1 MRRAAVLVSA
11 GLPRCWRRAASA
23 QNDRPRNLILFV
35 PDGLRGRI
43 VTPQTAPTMAEVRDK
58 GVNFKNSHSLFPTF
72 TTANASAMAT
82 GHHLGDT
89 GDFSN
94 TIYTGYPVEAAGG
107 TVTPFLESDPVL
119 RDVDE
124 HFGGDYL
131 NEETVL
137 KMARAKGYSTA
148 AMGKLGPTLIFD
160 HTDKIGADGLHSI
173 VIDDATGSKNGVPL
187 SQEMQAALTK
197 AGLPLVTP
205 SRGESAKA
213 GDAKTPGTLVPN
225 TAQQAYFADVATKV
239 VLPMFKARNKPFVL
253 VFWSRDPDG
262 SQHNN
267 GDSLN
272 TVTPGINGP
281 TSIAGIHNADDNL
294 AQLRKALD
302 DLGLAA
308 STNIIIS
315 SDHGFSTISKESKSS
330 PAAKASYDDTPKD
343 FLPMGFLAIDLAKAL
358 DLPLFDPNDKNAR
371 VADNAHPKAGNG
383 LLGNDPDKPDLVV
396 ANNGGSDLIYLPNKD
411 KKLAARTIKAL
422 LEQDYVSGLFVDDKL
437 GRFPGT
443 LEMSQ
448 LGLKGK
454 AVTPTPSIVVNFRS
468 YTTGC
473 DEPTNCSV
481 EVADTV
487 LRQGQGMHGSFGRG
501 DTMNFTAAIGPDF
514 KAGYVDPLPVSNA
527 DVGMTIAQLMGL
539 HTAAAGGLIGRVM
552 SEALPN
558 GIIPKAADGNDHL
571 QAGSQRTADDREV
584 PARAVATLFR
594 CGGISG
600 ANGRPRSRR
609 RQTKNGGEITPP
621 SQLCRFPGDG
631 YIPMSN
637 TFGRCASGNAA
648 APTMVATILIRVR
661 LLRCLPRIWLAIHSS
676 ISVSTSTARS
686 APSFRSRCPATA
698 QRCAAAPASRT
709 RRPRD
714 ARLPWPT
721 GRRNVRRRCARRRHR

>member
-1 MRRAAVLVSA
+1 MRRAIALLSA
-11 GLPRCWRRAASA
+11 GFITLLADAASA
-23 QNDRPRNLILFV
+23 QNTPRNLILFV
-35 PDGLRGRI
+35 PDGLRGRM
-43 VTPQTAPTMAEVRDK
+43 VTPQTAPAMAEVRDK
-58 GVNFKNSHSLFPTF
+58 GINFKNSHSLFPTF

-94 TIYTGYPVEAAGG
+94 TIYTGYPVAAADG
-107 TVTPFLESDPVL
+107 TVTPFLETDPVL

-131 NEETVL
+131 NEETIL

-148 AMGKLGPTLIFD
+148 AIGKVGPTLIFD
-160 HTDKIGADGLHSI
+160 HTDKIGTDGLHSV
-173 VIDDATGSKNGVPL
+173 VIDDATGGKNGVPL
-187 SQEMQAALTK
+187 SEEMKAALTT
-197 AGLPLVTP
+197 ASLPLATS
-205 SRGESAKA
+205 SRGDNGKA
-213 GDAKTPGTLVPN
+213 GDSKTPGTVVPN
-225 TAQQAYFADVATKV
+225 TAQQAYFADVAAKV

-281 TSIAGIHNADDNL
+281 TSLAGIKNADNNL

-315 SDHGFSTISKESKSS
+315 SDHGFSTISKESKTS
-330 PAAKASYDDTPKD
+330 PSVKNTYPDTPAG

-371 VADNAHPKAGNG
+371 VADNAYPKAGNG
-383 LLGNDPDKPDLVV
+383 LLGKDPAKPDLVV
-396 ANNGGSDLIYLPNKD
+396 ATNGGSDLIYLPNRD

-422 LEQDYVSGLFVDDKL
+422 LEQDYISGLFVDDKL

-501 DTMNFTAAIGPDF
+501 DTMNFMAAIGPDF

-527 DVGMTIAQLMGL
+527 DVGMTIAQLMNLRSAGN
-539 HTAAAGGLIGRVM
+539 GGLTGRVM

-558 GIIPKAADGNDHL
+558 GIILKVAEGSLVSKPASNGLRTIVKYQRVLSQRYFDAAGFPGRTVGLDE
-571 QAGSQRTADDREV
+571 QAGQQKTA
-584 PARAVATLFR
+584 
-594 CGGISG
+594 G
-600 ANGRPRSRR
+600 
-609 RQTKNGGEITPP
+609 K
-621 SQLCRFPGDG
+621 
-631 YIPMSN
+631 
-637 TFGRCASGNAA
+637 
-648 APTMVATILIRVR
+648 
-661 LLRCLPRIWLAIHSS
+661 
-676 ISVSTSTARS
+676 
-686 APSFRSRCPATA
+686 
-698 QRCAAAPASRT
+698 
-709 RRPRD
+709 
-714 ARLPWPT
+714 
-721 GRRNVRRRCARRRHR
+721 

>member
-1 MRRAAVLVSA
+1 MRRAVILLSA
-11 GLPRCWRRAASA
+11 GLLTLSA
-23 QNDRPRNLILFV
+23 GTALAQKTTPHNLILFV

-43 VTPQTAPTMAEVRDK
+43 VTPQTAPAMAEVRDK

-82 GHHLGDT
+82 GHYLGDT

-94 TIYTGYPVEAAGG
+94 TIYTGFASAPAGD
-107 TVTPFLESDPVL
+107 TVVPFLENDAVL
-119 RDVDE
+119 GDVDE

-148 AMGKLGPTLIFD
+148 AIGKLGPTLIFD
-160 HTDKIGADGLHSI
+160 HTDKPGADGLHSI
-173 VIDDATGSKNGVPL
+173 VIDDSTGGKAGVPL

-197 AGLPLVTP
+197 ANLALAAP
-205 SRGESAKA
+205 SRGDNGKA

-225 TAQQAYFADVATKV
+225 TAQQAYFADVASKT

-262 SQHNN
+262 TQHNT

-272 TVTPGINGP
+272 TFTPGINGP
-281 TSIAGIHNADDNL
+281 TSMAGIKNADDNL

-308 STNIIIS
+308 STNIIIA
-315 SDHGFSTISKESKSS
+315 SDHGFSTISKESKTS
-330 PAAKASYDDTPKD
+330 PSAKVAYDDTPKD

-371 VADNAHPKAGNG
+371 VAADAHPKAGNG
-383 LLGNDPDKPDLVV
+383 LLGSDPTKPDLVV
-396 ANNGGSDLIYLPNKD
+396 ATNGGSDLIYLPNRD

-422 LEQDYVSGLFVDDKL
+422 LDQDYVSGLFVDDKL

-454 AVTPTPSIVVNFRS
+454 AVTPNPSIVVNFRS
-468 YTTGC
+468 YVEGC
-473 DEPTNCSV
+473 EEPTNCSV
-481 EVADTV
+481 EIADTV

-501 DTMNFTAAIGPDF
+501 DTMNFMAAIGPDF
-514 KAGYVDPLPVSNA
+514 KAGYVDALPVSNA
-527 DVGMTIAQLMGL
+527 DVGVTIAQLLDL
-539 HTAAAGGLIGRVM
+539 HPAGAGGLTGRVM

-558 GIIPKAADGNDHL
+558 GIIPKAADGNIVSKPAANGL
-571 QAGSQRTADDREV
+571 QTVVKFQRVLSQRYFD
-584 PARAVATLFR
+584 VA
-594 CGGISG
+594 G
-600 ANGRPRSRR
+600 
-609 RQTKNGGEITPP
+609 
-621 SQLCRFPGDG
+621 FPGRTVGLDAEAG
-631 YIPMSN
+631 KQK
-637 TFGRCASGNAA
+637 
-648 APTMVATILIRVR
+648 
-661 LLRCLPRIWLAIHSS
+661 
-676 ISVSTSTARS
+676 TA
-686 APSFRSRCPATA
+686 
-698 QRCAAAPASRT
+698 
-709 RRPRD
+709 
-714 ARLPWPT
+714 
-721 GRRNVRRRCARRRHR
+721 GK